1 MFSPVKNNNILI
13 IKLFLHPYIDLNPFR
28 RNNMSRPSFADYAAS
43 RDEDFNEGAMDWL
56 NSAKDF
62 FSPAAATA
70 RDAMTTVSNK
80 ARQFATDY
88 MGDVKKAKTS
98 RALRAVAGEISKD
111 LMSRID
117 KVARPVAV
125 LAQSLK
131 TAQDDMIEGFQA
143 ARAKLN
149 DERFTG
155 LIEPRNKSALNSIIK
170 ALGSEVQGVNQ
181 AMAAADKVVTDL
193 STKADRVRSKVSKIL
208 EDIAAGVD
216 LQKVLGKVQAVDPVD
231 TPMVQPSQSRL
242 DPRRIGPSRL
252 KKAN

>member
-1 MFSPVKNNNILI
+1 ML
-13 IKLFLHPYIDLNPFR
+13 KLFLHPYIDLNPFR

-43 RDEDFNEGAMDWL
+43 RDEDFNEGVGDWW
-56 NSAKDF
+56 NATKDF
-62 FSPAAATA
+62 FSPAAAA
-70 RDAMTTVSNK
+70 AKDVMTTASNK
-80 ARQFATDY
+80 ARQFGTDY

-117 KVARPVAV
+117 KVAQPVAA
-125 LAQSLK
+125 LAKSLE
-131 TAQDDMIEGFQA
+131 TAQNDMLQGFKA

-149 DERFTG
+149 DQRFTG
-155 LIEPRNKSALNSIIK
+155 LIDPRSKSAMNSIIK
-170 ALGSEVQGVNQ
+170 ILGGEVQGVNQ
-181 AMAAADKVVTDL
+181 AMAAADEVVTNL